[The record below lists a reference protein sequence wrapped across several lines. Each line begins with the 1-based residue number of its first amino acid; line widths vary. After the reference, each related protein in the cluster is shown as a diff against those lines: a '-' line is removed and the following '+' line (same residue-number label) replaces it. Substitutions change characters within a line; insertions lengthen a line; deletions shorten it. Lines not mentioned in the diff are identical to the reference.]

1 MNFAYKKGNICSPTT
16 TFPNECVP
24 TQSPKGLG
32 PFSPTEY
39 PIIVLDEKILVGG
52 RMRTPPPNFFSLSSK
67 AERILEQKWKGKYSS
82 ALNSKPQ
89 GGRIQTAPVVHQP
102 SG

>member
-1 MNFAYKKGNICSPTT
+1 
-16 TFPNECVP
+16 
-24 TQSPKGLG
+24 
-32 PFSPTEY
+32 
-39 PIIVLDEKILVGG
+39 
-52 RMRTPPPNFFSLSSK
+52 MRTPPPNFFSLSSK